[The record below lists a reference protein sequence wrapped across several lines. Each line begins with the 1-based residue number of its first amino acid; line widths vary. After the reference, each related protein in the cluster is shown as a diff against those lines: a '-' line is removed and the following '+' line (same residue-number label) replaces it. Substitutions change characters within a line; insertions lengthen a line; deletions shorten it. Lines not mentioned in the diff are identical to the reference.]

1 MQYFNIENIQMKNIK
16 IALVQTDIK
25 WHDIEYNLEQTEK
38 IISGIKNDVSLIILP
53 EMFTTGFTMEPE
65 KFAENMETSQTI
77 KEISKWSALKKAD
90 ISGSIILRQNG
101 NCFNRLIWVSP
112 DGNIRF
118 YDKRHLFRIAGENE
132 KYSLGNNT
140 IIVEKDGW
148 KIMPLIC
155 YDLRFPVFSRN
166 IKLAY
171 DILIFTANWPAT
183 RQDHW
188 ESLLKAR
195 AIENQ
200 CYVIGV
206 NRTGADGNGLHYEG
220 GSAVFDFSGKCIA
233 SAGTGEKVIECICE
247 YNDLVKYRKKF
258 PFWMDA
264 DDFNRV

>member
-1 MQYFNIENIQMKNIK
+1 MKNIK

-148 KIMPLIC
+148 KIMPLIY
-155 YDLRFPVFSRN
+155 YDQRFPVFSRN

-200 CYVIGV
+200 CYTIGV
-206 NRTGADGNGLHYEG
+206 NRIGNDFYNHEHDGC
-220 GSAVFDFSGKCIA
+220 SAVFDF
-233 SAGTGEKVIECICE
+233 AGNQLLLLENTEGIKIVTLSKDELESHKLR
-247 YNDLVKYRKKF
+247 Y
-258 PFWMDA
+258 PFWKD
-264 DDFNRV
+264 R

>member
-1 MQYFNIENIQMKNIK
+1 MKNIT
-16 IALVQTDIK
+16 IALVQTDIR
-25 WHDIEYNLEQTEK
+25 WHDIEHNLKQTEK
-38 IISGIKNDVSLIILP
+38 AIGGMQNNISLIILP

-65 KFAENMETSQTI
+65 KFAEDMETSPTI
-77 KEISKWSALKKAD
+77 NEIKKWSASTGAD
-90 ISGSIILRQNG
+90 ITGSIIIRQNG
-101 NCFNRLIWVSP
+101 HYFNRLVWASP
-112 DGNIRF
+112 DGNIRY
-118 YDKRHLFRIAGENE
+118 YDKSHLFRIAGEDK
-132 KYSLGNNT
+132 KYSRGNDS

-171 DILIFTANWPAT
+171 DILLFTANWPAS

-206 NRTGADGNGLHYEG
+206 NRTGAGGNGLQYDG

-233 SAGTGEKVIECICE
+233 HAGSGEKVIECICE
-247 YNDLVKYRKKF
+247 YNALVNYRKKF

-264 DDFNRV
+264 DEFSRV